1 MFMNQL
7 GVQAHRDR
15 QKDLLREA
23 ERARLVRQMQ
33 ARQGQRN
40 RMRRVLVGLGRRL
53 TVWGWRS
60 EERYGTERCADGV
73 ARGMRSAT

>member
-15 QKDLLREA
+15 QKDLLSEA

-33 ARQGQRN
+33 PRQEQRN
-40 RMRRVLVGLGRRL
+40 RMRWVLAGLGRRL
-53 TVWGWRS
+53 AVWGWHL
-60 EERYGTERCADGV
+60 EERYGTERYLDRA
-73 ARGMRSAT
+73 ARETRSVT